1 MRYQFIAEHQHE
13 YPITIMCRV
22 LEVSASGY
30 YAWCQRPPSRRSRED
45 AQLAEKVKMA
55 FQTNRRVYGSP
66 RIHAELQAQG
76 MHCARKRVA
85 RLMREQELFAQRPRH
100 RTITT
105 KSEPGAQVAPNL
117 LQRDFSADE
126 PNTKWVADTTYIW
139 TAEGWL
145 YLAVVLDLFS
155 RMVVG
160 WSMAA
165 IQDATLVVQALHMA
179 IARRRPRAG
188 LLHHTDRGSPYT
200 SESYQAL
207 LRQEGMRAS
216 MSRTADC
223 YDNAAMESFFHSFK
237 GECID
242 GQSFQTRAQAR
253 SSTFDY
259 IETFYNRTRRHSTL
273 QYLSPLAYE
282 QLMC

>member
-1 MRYQFIAEHQHE
+1 MRMLVQSLGR
-13 YPITIMCRV
+13 TTG
-22 LEVSASGY
+22 LS
-30 YAWCQRPPSRRSRED
+30 
-45 AQLAEKVKMA
+45 
-55 FQTNRRVYGSP
+55 
-66 RIHAELQAQG
+66 
-76 MHCARKRVA
+76 
-85 RLMREQELFAQRPRH
+85 AQRPRH

-105 KSEPGAQVAPNL
+105 KSEQGAQVAPNL

-165 IQDATLVVQALHMA
+165 SQDATLVVHALHMA
-179 IARRRPRAG
+179 IARRRPQAG
-188 LLHHTDRGSPYT
+188 LLHHTDRGSTYT

-207 LRQEGMRAS
+207 LQQEGMVAS

-242 GQSFQTRAQAR
+242 CQSFQTRAQAR
-253 SSTFDY
+253 SSSFDY

-273 QYLSPLAYE
+273 RYLSPLAYE

>member
-1 MRYQFIAEHQHE
+1 MRYQFIAEHRDE
-13 YPITIMCRV
+13 YPMTLMCRV
-22 LEVSASGY
+22 LEVSVSGY
-30 YAWCQRPPSRRSRED
+30 YAWLKRLPSQHSRED
-45 AQLAEKVKMA
+45 AHLAEHVKTV
-55 FQTNRRVYGSP
+55 FQANRRVYGSP
-66 RIHAELQAQG
+66 RVHAELQAQG
-76 MHCARKRVA
+76 ITCARKRVA
-85 RLMREQELFAQRPRH
+85 RLMREQGLFAQRPRH

-105 KSEPGAQVAPNL
+105 KSEPDAQVAPNV
-117 LQRDFSADE
+117 LQRDFRAHQ
-126 PNTKWVADTTYIW
+126 PNSKWVADTTYIW

-165 IQDATLVVQALHMA
+165 VQDATLVVQALHMA
-179 IARRRPRAG
+179 IARRRPQAG
-188 LLHHTDRGSPYT
+188 LLHHTDRGSTYT

-207 LRQEGMRAS
+207 LQQEGMRAS

-253 SSTFDY
+253 SVTFDY

-273 QYLSPLAYE
+273 RYLSPLAYE

>member
-1 MRYQFIAEHQHE
+1 
-13 YPITIMCRV
+13 
-22 LEVSASGY
+22 
-30 YAWCQRPPSRRSRED
+30 
-45 AQLAEKVKMA
+45 VKTV
-55 FQTNRRVYGSP
+55 FQANRRVYGSP
-66 RIHAELQAQG
+66 RVPAELQAQG
-76 MHCARKRVA
+76 IACARKRVA

-105 KSEPGAQVAPNL
+105 KSEPSAQVAPNL

-126 PNTKWVADTTYIW
+126 PDTKWVADTTYIW

-165 IQDATLVVQALHMA
+165 TQDATLVVHALHTA
-179 IARRRPRAG
+179 ITRRRPQAG
-188 LLHHTDRGSPYT
+188 LLHHSDRGSTYT
-200 SESYQAL
+200 SESYQAI
-207 LRQEGMRAS
+207 LRQEGMVVS

-237 GECID
+237 GECLD
-242 GQSFQTRAQAR
+242 DQSFQTRAQAR
-253 SSTFDY
+253 SVTFDY